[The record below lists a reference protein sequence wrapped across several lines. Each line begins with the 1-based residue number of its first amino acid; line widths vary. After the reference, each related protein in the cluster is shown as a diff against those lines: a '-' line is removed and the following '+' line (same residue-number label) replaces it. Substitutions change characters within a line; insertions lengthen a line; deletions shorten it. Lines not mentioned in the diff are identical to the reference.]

1 MNRRL
6 PVSVPDE
13 AVEAAAKAM
22 YEQRPHATDPA
33 HWETPWDQVPKAWRR
48 GQEAAA
54 CAVLEAAMPA
64 IRQQLAEEIR
74 SLSAGDPAK
83 RADCCLH
90 EPDIC
95 DRCYGREQAAQHIEH
110 GGDQ

>member
-1 MNRRL
+1 MTIT
-6 PVSVPDE
+6 PQ

-22 YEQRPHATDPA
+22 YEQRPHATDPT
-33 HWETPWDQVPKAWRR
+33 HWETPWEDVPKAWRR
-48 GQEAAA
+48 GQLAAA
-54 CAVLEAAMPA
+54 RAVLEAATPV

-83 RADCCLH
+83 RADCYLH

>member
-1 MNRRL
+1 MTTI
-6 PVSVPDE
+6 PGD
-13 AVEAAAKAM
+13 AIEAA
-22 YEQRPHATDPA
+22 EHAFKESLRSQHIPVTA
-33 HWETPWDQVPKAWRR
+33 SWAEELRVAI
-48 GQEAAA
+48 
-54 CAVLEAAMPA
+54 EAAMPA